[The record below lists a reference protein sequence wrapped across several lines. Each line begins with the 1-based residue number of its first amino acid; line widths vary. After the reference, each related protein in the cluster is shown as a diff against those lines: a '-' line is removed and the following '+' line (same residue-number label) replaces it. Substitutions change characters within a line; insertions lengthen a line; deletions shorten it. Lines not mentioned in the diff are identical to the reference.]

1 MRGLVFDGSLKLIGD
16 HPEPARRKGESRVR
30 TLVAG
35 VCNTDLEIA
44 RGYMGYSGILGHEF
58 VGVVTETD
66 NPRLR
71 NKRVVGEIN
80 IACGE
85 CALCEAGM
93 RTHCPRR
100 AVLGIL
106 DHPGAMAD
114 VCVLPDENLHIVPDS
129 VPDEVAV
136 FCEPLA
142 AAFEITKQINIE
154 KGMRAVVLGDGKL
167 GLLVSQVLKGAGAD
181 VLLAGRSPEKLS
193 LAQSWS
199 IDVMMADQLL
209 DGWWDLVVDC
219 AGSTEGFDKALTLVR
234 PRGKI
239 VIKTTVAQKFSINL
253 APLVINEVT
262 VIGSRCGPFGP
273 ALDALAAGDVRV
285 REMISHTFPFDRALE
300 AFEVASRPETLK
312 VLLRM

>member
-1 MRGLVFDGSLKLIGD
+1 MRAIVFDGSLKLFGD
-16 HPEPARRKGESRVR
+16 HPEPARRKGESSVR

-66 NPRLR
+66 NPQLQD
-71 NKRVVGEIN
+71 KRVVGEIN

-85 CALCEAGM
+85 CAVCAAGM

-114 VCVLPDENLHIVPDS
+114 VCVLPDENLHIVPDN

-154 KGMRAVVLGDGKL
+154 EGMRAVVLGDGKL
-167 GLLVSQVLKGAGAD
+167 GLLVSQVLKGAGAY
-181 VLLAGRSPEKLS
+181 VLLAGRSPQKLS
-193 LAQSWS
+193 IAQSWS
-199 IDVMMADQLL
+199 IDVVMADQLL
-209 DGWWDLVVDC
+209 DGGWDLVVDC

-234 PRGKI
+234 PRGTI

-253 APLVINEVT
+253 APLVINEIT
-262 VIGSRCGPFGP
+262 VVGSRCGPFGP
-273 ALDALAAGDVRV
+273 ALDALSSGSVRV
-285 REMISHTFPFDRALE
+285 REMISHTFPFDGALE
-300 AFEVASRPETLK
+300 AFEVASKPETLK

>member
-1 MRGLVFDGSLKLIGD
+1 MRGLVFDGRLKLIGD
-16 HPEPARRKGESRVR
+16 HPEPARRKGESKIR
-30 TLVAG
+30 TLIAG

-66 NPRLR
+66 SPQLQD
-71 NKRVVGEIN
+71 KRVVGEIN

-85 CALCEAGM
+85 CAACAAGM

-100 AVLGIL
+100 AVMGIL

-114 VCVLPDENLHIVPDS
+114 VCVLPDENLHIVPDN

-142 AAFEITKQINIE
+142 AAFEITEQVNIE
-154 KGMRAVVLGDGKL
+154 EGMRAVVLGDGKL
-167 GLLVSQVLKGAGAD
+167 GLLVSQVLKGAGAK
-181 VLLAGRSPEKLS
+181 VLLAGRSQKKLS
-193 LAQSWS
+193 IAQRWS
-199 IDVMMADQLL
+199 IDVVMADQLI
-209 DGWWDLVVDC
+209 DGAFDLVVDC
-219 AGSTEGFDKALTLVR
+219 SGSTKGFDKALELVR
-234 PRGKI
+234 PRGTI

-253 APLVINEVT
+253 APLVINEITIV
-262 VIGSRCGPFGP
+262 GSRCGPFAP
-273 ALDALAAGDVRV
+273 SLDALAAGDVRV
-285 REMISHTFPFDRALE
+285 REMISSVFPLDSALE
-300 AFEVASRPETLK
+300 AFEVASKPETLK